1 MAYGLKASSC
11 HPLTY
16 VGTVKRHN
24 ICKRHVSND
33 TGFKQTE
40 RAIFLHVI
48 PMG

>member
-1 MAYGLKASSC
+1 MISKYAGI
-11 HPLTY
+11 
-16 VGTVKRHN
+16 VKRHN
-24 ICKRHVSND
+24 VCNSDVSIN